1 MVRREDGE
9 RASQQGGGRA
19 AAGRHSQ
26 VGGSIESNSLRVKVK
41 AVWGPEREEEQP
53 TEQSLSS
60 LPLLSDPYEERT
72 VEVCTSGVGGG
83 GEGLFAKR
91 QLEEGD
97 LVAIY
102 NGVKVPLVAG
112 VEKED
117 WEECGYSIGY
127 YETSN
132 SEHGW
137 GDMDI
142 PKAFRSSD
150 SYRLSR
156 IIIIIIIIDSP
167 TYRAT
172 LCHKL
177 NHSFQNNCQFSD
189 IQHPV
194 YGYLPCAVAT
204 KRVGSHQSH
213 QNFYPLSRLRPVLS
227 CLSIINT
234 SCQTALGGTKN
245 CTTSYEP
252 IISAVSLIRDKL

>member
-1 MVRREDGE
+1 M
-9 RASQQGGGRA
+9 AFSGGRD
-19 AAGRHSQ
+19 RILHIEPN
-26 VGGSIESNSLRVKVK
+26 SIRVKVK
-41 AVWGPEREEEQP
+41 AAWGPEREEEQP
-53 TEQSLSS
+53 TEQSLST
-60 LPLLSDPYEERT
+60 LPLLPDPYEERT

-112 VEKED
+112 AGKED

-142 PKAFRSSD
+142 PKPFRSSD
-150 SYRLSR
+150 CYRLCR
-156 IIIIIIIIDSP
+156 IIIIIIDPPS
-167 TYRAT
+167 RAT

-189 IQHPV
+189 IQHPI
-194 YGYLPCAVAT
+194 YGHLPCAVAT
-204 KRVGSHQSH
+204 KRVCSLQSDQILSAFQVEAGSELFVHYQ
-213 QNFYPLSRLRPVLS
+213 YLLSDCPPW
-227 CLSIINT
+227 
-234 SCQTALGGTKN
+234 
-245 CTTSYEP
+245 YEE
-252 IISAVSLIRDKL
+252 LYNQL

>member
-1 MVRREDGE
+1 MGFPEHQDK
-9 RASQQGGGRA
+9 
-19 AAGRHSQ
+19 
-26 VGGSIESNSLRVKVK
+26 LPFRVKVK

-53 TEQSLSS
+53 TEQSLST
-60 LPLLSDPYEERT
+60 LPLLPDPYEERT
-72 VEVCTSGVGGG
+72 VEVCASGVGGG

-112 VEKED
+112 AGKED

-150 SYRLSR
+150 SYRLSPC
-156 IIIIIIIIDSP
+156 ILVILDP
-167 TYRAT
+167 LTG
-172 LCHKL
+172 
-177 NHSFQNNCQFSD
+177 Q
-189 IQHPV
+189 
-194 YGYLPCAVAT
+194 PCA
-204 KRVGSHQSH
+204 
-213 QNFYPLSRLRPVLS
+213 
-227 CLSIINT
+227 T
-234 SCQTALGGTKN
+234 S
-245 CTTSYEP
+245 
-252 IISAVSLIRDKL
+252 

>member
-1 MVRREDGE
+1 MGSVGYEWLGMVGTSGTSTPAGRCTGTVPTSTQVTCYQPGLTSLCCRPGNGLHWAVVRREDGE

-156 IIIIIIIIDSP
+156 IFIIIIDP
-167 TYRAT
+167 LLLTPLHT
-172 LCHKL
+172 G
-177 NHSFQNNCQFSD
+177 
-189 IQHPV
+189 P
-194 YGYLPCAVAT
+194 PCA
-204 KRVGSHQSH
+204 
-213 QNFYPLSRLRPVLS
+213 
-227 CLSIINT
+227 
-234 SCQTALGGTKN
+234 
-245 CTTSYEP
+245 
-252 IISAVSLIRDKL
+252 IS

>member
-1 MVRREDGE
+1 MVGALR
-9 RASQQGGGRA
+9 STL
-19 AAGRHSQ
+19 
-26 VGGSIESNSLRVKVK
+26 IIRVKVK

-53 TEQSLSS
+53 TEQSLST
-60 LPLLSDPYEERT
+60 LPLLPDPYEERT

-91 QLEEGD
+91 QLEEGE

-112 VEKED
+112 AGKED

-150 SYRLSR
+150 SYRLSLLLSFC
-156 IIIIIIIIDSP
+156 IIIDP
-167 TYRAT
+167 PAG
-172 LCHKL
+172 
-177 NHSFQNNCQFSD
+177 
-189 IQHPV
+189 P
-194 YGYLPCAVAT
+194 PCV
-204 KRVGSHQSH
+204 
-213 QNFYPLSRLRPVLS
+213 
-227 CLSIINT
+227 T
-234 SCQTALGGTKN
+234 S
-245 CTTSYEP
+245 
-252 IISAVSLIRDKL
+252 